1 MQKILSSAPHMRSNE
16 STARLMS
23 DVIVA
28 LLPASICAVYFFGI
42 SALWLILL
50 CVGTAVGTEALI
62 QVATKKPVTVGDMS
76 AVLTG
81 LLLALNLPSGVPFYI
96 PVVGAVFAIAI
107 VKQCFGGLGSNFV
120 NPALAARAFL
130 LVSWPIAM
138 TTWVTPGVDAVST
151 ATPLA
156 IMKGTAEGALPSLT
170 DMLTGNIPGC
180 IGEVCTIALLGGGI
194 YLLIRRVIS
203 IRIPATFIGTV
214 ALIAFIHGLTTVII
228 HIFTLSIFIAI
239 IMKNTLF
246 RGQQMPPPL
255 SINRRSL
262 GQRIIKRS
270 SNIMMYDPHTDD
282 AWIHSPNYKSCKLN
296 RCWEINISNRIYIVH
311 WITATKRIQ
320 IQPTIQS
327 NWILGEPSP
336 RLCVVPAHAEV
347 DEAGRRRPFATLEA
361 VADERK
367 RGC

>member
-156 IMKGTAEGALPSLT
+156 IMNGTAEGALPSLT

-203 IRIPATFIGTV
+203 IRIPAAFIGTV
-214 ALIAFIHGLTTVII
+214 ALIAFIHGLTTGDLSEVAYHILAGGVFLGAFFMATDYVTSPVNPKAQIIFGIGCGVITMVI
-228 HIFTLSIFIAI
+228 RLFGGYPEGVSFSI
-239 IMKNTLF
+239 LF
-246 RGQQMPPPL
+246 MNLMSPL
-255 SINRRSL
+255 LDRKFARRVF
-262 GQRIIKRS
+262 GVK
-270 SNIMMYDPHTDD
+270 
-282 AWIHSPNYKSCKLN
+282 
-296 RCWEINISNRIYIVH
+296 
-311 WITATKRIQ
+311 
-320 IQPTIQS
+320 
-327 NWILGEPSP
+327 
-336 RLCVVPAHAEV
+336 EV
-347 DEAGRRRPFATLEA
+347 AA
-361 VADERK
+361 K
-367 RGC
+367 